1 MAKLTERDVFEAL
14 RNLDTSFFFFFK
26 PYNDDYAKTIKFH
39 EDKRTSESNYFNAA
53 GKVQKAID
61 KCLIR
66 EKSNFVRND
75 GDLEGDNLYN
85 YDLYI
90 AGVNVSHITDI
101 EYYEY
106 PLKKKIEYAQEF
118 VKEFKQ
124 NYEKNKKRLEE
135 LTASP
140 EIAEYNKLINVLD
153 KIDNKG
159 FFGRLTEESKIRQIR
174 KRLEELKKYV
184 DDYNNLKKYVKDYK
198 DGDVVVENLPKL
210 IEAIRERDAMYDVYR
225 IYHNE
230 NRFNDSKEYLDY
242 QNAKKQVLK
251 YHQKELSDA
260 IADVFGE
267 EIEFEILDPQEK
279 DEYLKQNK
287 TEETQVFE
295 EDEKK
300 FVFNPKYTFDNFIIG
315 KSNQYCAAAARAV
328 AENPGQ
334 KFNPLFI
341 YGGVGLG
348 KTHLLHAIGNYIKQ
362 NNPKLKIQ
370 YVTCDQ
376 FTNDYIASLGT
387 NKEKSTIKGTVEFRE
402 KYRNVDVLMV
412 DDIQFISGRTST
424 QEEFFNTFNDLYQN
438 NKQIIISSDRPPKE
452 IETLADRLTSRLS
465 CPR

>member
-14 RNLDTSFFFFFK
+14 RNLDTSFLDDYK
-26 PYNDDYAKTIKFH
+26 PYNDDYATTIKFH
-39 EDKRTSESNYFNAA
+39 EGKRTSESNYFNAA

-66 EKSNFVRND
+66 EKSNFVRHD

-140 EIAEYNKLINVLD
+140 EIAEYNNLINVLD

-242 QNAKKQVLK
+242 QNAKKQVSK
-251 YHQKELSDA
+251 RESNAKDFKIVKFYREHEA
-260 IADVFGE
+260 
-267 EIEFEILDPQEK
+267 EFANTSKTLIMIYQEILGERYLENFKDMLVAYNQAGVIAKKEGKDFNALQES
-279 DEYLKQNK
+279 EQFGY
-287 TEETQVFE
+287 FE
-295 EDEKK
+295 
-300 FVFNPKYTFDNFIIG
+300 
-315 KSNQYCAAAARAV
+315 AAQKVVEA
-328 AENPGQ
+328 NN
-334 KFNPLFI
+334 KFNAHKE
-341 YGGVGLG
+341 GGG
-348 KTHLLHAIGNYIKQ
+348 K
-362 NNPKLKIQ
+362 
-370 YVTCDQ
+370 
-376 FTNDYIASLGT
+376 
-387 NKEKSTIKGTVEFRE
+387 E
-402 KYRNVDVLMV
+402 
-412 DDIQFISGRTST
+412 
-424 QEEFFNTFNDLYQN
+424 
-438 NKQIIISSDRPPKE
+438 
-452 IETLADRLTSRLS
+452 
-465 CPR
+465 